1 MVVQLNTGREHR
13 FEPLF
18 VELRPRGIVQTLL
31 NKKKQRV
38 ITSLALWRLLFSI
51 AIRNGTWEPE
61 AMNHNTDTISK
72 TYFLIQLQRIAHQTH
87 GPRTVYFSGFGVFG
101 ISVALCSK
109 NIQFSEIRPK
119 FPIPSHLMKL
129 LE

>member
-38 ITSLALWRLLFSI
+38 ITSLALWRLLL
-51 AIRNGTWEPE
+51 R
-61 AMNHNTDTISK
+61 
-72 TYFLIQLQRIAHQTH
+72 
-87 GPRTVYFSGFGVFG
+87 SGMELGNQ
-101 ISVALCSK
+101 K
-109 NIQFSEIRPK
+109 R
-119 FPIPSHLMKL
+119 
-129 LE
+129 